1 MHEIIRGLIRR
12 YPILKANEND
22 IYKAFELMKKSF
34 VTGGK
39 LLIAGNGGSASDA
52 DHIVGELMKGFRLS
66 RKVDGEF
73 AKRLIDVD
81 SKKGV
86 ELANK
91 LQWALPALALTNH
104 TSLNTAFSN
113 DVDGSMCF
121 AQQVNGYGNEE
132 DVLLAISTSGNSQNV
147 LYAAVTAKAKGMKVV
162 GLTGGGGGR
171 LQELADVVIAVDE
184 TETYKVQELH
194 LPIYHCLCLALED
207 DFAKQRD

>member
-12 YPILKANEND
+12 YPVLTANEND

-34 VTGGK
+34 ATGGK
-39 LLIAGNGGSASDA
+39 LMIAGNGGSASDA

-73 AKRLIDVD
+73 AKRLIDID
-81 SKKGV
+81 SEKGV
-86 ELANK
+86 ELADK

-132 DVLLAISTSGNSQNV
+132 DVLLAISTSGNSQNI

-162 GLTGGGGGR
+162 GLTGRGGGR

-194 LPIYHCLCLALED
+194 LPIYHCLCLVLED
-207 DFAKQRD
+207 DFAEQRD